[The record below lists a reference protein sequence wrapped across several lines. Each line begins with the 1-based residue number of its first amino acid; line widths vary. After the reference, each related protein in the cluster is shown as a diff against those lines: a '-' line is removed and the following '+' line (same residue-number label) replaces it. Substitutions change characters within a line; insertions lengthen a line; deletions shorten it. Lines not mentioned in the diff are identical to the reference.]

1 MSVKEIKDRPGW
13 YNVVVYDRVSAPG
26 EKPVRVARRVKG
38 QRNAEKLERDL
49 LKARDSGSLVA
60 RSQTLSAYAVRY
72 LESRRAEVSEPTHAS
87 YCTYVRRYID
97 RHPIGKMKVSD
108 ITVTVVSSF
117 YADLLEG
124 VGRYVQDKDGKP
136 VSAPPV
142 GVETVRGVH
151 RVLSMMLKRAAV
163 DGLLPGNP
171 CTIAKVPKDNAV
183 ETLEESEPG
192 IDPKAAGLFLAAIEG
207 SSVYTMAA
215 TALGTGLRLSELL
228 GLQWCDV
235 DLKAGELHLVG
246 KLQQV
251 NGVVKRTTLKTKRS
265 RRTVPFGARV
275 TDVLKQQK
283 REIAGKRLLLAKD
296 GHWVDEDWVFPILRI
311 SFTRAG
317 ELLPAGRWWPP
328 DAFEKTWRR
337 AVLRANEIALA
348 EHVYAGGKVEEFE
361 PPWTH
366 GIHAHRHAYAT
377 AQLAAGV
384 RDEVVSRRLGHSSSL
399 ITRKVYSHVT
409 EAEVREGVDVA
420 DGLL

>member
-1 MSVKEIKDRPGW
+1 MSVKELKDRPGW
-13 YNVVVYDRVSAPG
+13 YDVVVYDRVGGPG
-26 EKPVRVARRVKG
+26 EKPAKVARRVKG

-60 RSQTLSAYAVRY
+60 RSQTLSAYAVHY

-87 YCTYVRRYID
+87 YCAYVRRYID
-97 RHPIGKMKVSD
+97 RHAVGKMKVSD

-117 YADLLEG
+117 YADLLERG
-124 VGRYVQDKDGKP
+124 SVGNP
-136 VSAPPV
+136 VS
-142 GVETVRGVH
+142 VETVRGVH

-192 IDPKAAGLFLAAIEG
+192 IDPEAAGRFLAAIEG

-251 NGVVKRTTLKTKRS
+251 NGTVKRTTLKTKRS

-283 REIAGKRLLLAKD
+283 REIAGKRLLLSKD
-296 GHWVDEDWVFPILRI
+296 GRWVDEDWVFPILRI
-311 SFTRAG
+311 SFNRAG

-348 EHVYAGGKVEEFE
+348 EHVYAGGRVEDFE
-361 PPWTH
+361 LPWTH

-399 ITRKVYSHVT
+399 VTRKVYSHVT

-420 DGLL
+420 DGLI